1 GVQCEES
8 RMTGGT
14 IAERLRR
21 LTEDLKATEQLLV
34 TCDVSPRLF
43 ADFRNAVDN
52 VRHTARVA
60 QMWVGLKQQNRDPYA
75 AISTLTED
83 RVRRATQMAKE
94 LSLDL
99 QALEVDFG
107 TAGLEELYK
116 AIDELHER
124 LLPLFRNTIARG
136 NSLEATSEVTS
147 SERHD

>member
-1 GVQCEES
+1 MSCES
-8 RMTGGT
+8 

-21 LTEDLKATEQLLV
+21 ITEDLKVTEQLIL
-34 TCDVSPRLF
+34 TCDFSPRLF
-43 ADFRNAVDN
+43 SDFRNAVDN
-52 VRHTARVA
+52 VRHTARVV

-107 TAGLEELYK
+107 TEGLAELYK

-124 LLPLFRNTIARG
+124 LLPLFRNTIARA
-136 NSLEATSEVTS
+136 SSSEVAS
-147 SERHD
+147 SDRQD